1 MNVQAKASIPNSKP
15 KVTSAWAQFAQ
26 RLASV
31 LQGLQED
38 QYLVISAK
46 QSSGLYVQFVGQG
59 FYGIRIETVSNQ
71 YLDRPEKLTDH
82 QLHKLAELGWKPPTE
97 NIKDK
102 SQDKDPEGSPNYY
115 IDYSPPV
122 PFDAA
127 AQVAVT
133 TLTAVHKIP
142 HPGYLQ
148 YEAFDSDGNSIS
160 IQALGLKR
168 MARIADS
175 NHHNIRGDLLS
186 TIKRFTGLTDL
197 QYNQDGNIGMR
208 LGSLLAFV
216 RYDEHPPSIRF
227 HSPLVSGIEES
238 PELYARLNELNS
250 GVGCM
255 HFFYHNNRVI
265 AVSDIP
271 AVPFHAGHFLQAFKM
286 FYEIADGVDELLV
299 GEFGGKTAFAHT
311 MPTTTK
317 Q

>member
-1 MNVQAKASIPNSKP
+1 MDLQAKTNIPNSKP
-15 KVTSAWAQFAQ
+15 TISPAWAQFAQ

-38 QYLVISAK
+38 QFLVISAK
-46 QSSGLYVQFVGQG
+46 QSAPYVQFVGQG
-59 FYGIRIETVSNQ
+59 FYGIRMETISNQ
-71 YLDRPEKLTDH
+71 YLDRPEKLTEH
-82 QLHKLAELGWKPPTE
+82 QLHMLAELGWNHPTK
-97 NIKDK
+97 NIEDK
-102 SQDKDPEGSPNYY
+102 SQDKDPEGSPNFY
-115 IDYSPPV
+115 IDHSTPV
-122 PFDAA
+122 SFDTAA
-127 AQVAVT
+127 EVAVT
-133 TLTAVHKIP
+133 TLAAVHKIP

-160 IQALGLKR
+160 ISALGLKR
-168 MARIADS
+168 MTRSDES
-175 NHHNIRGDLLS
+175 NPQKIRQDLLS
-186 TIKRFTGLTDL
+186 IIKKITGLTDL
-197 QYNQDGNIGMR
+197 QYNQDGNIGIR
-208 LGSLLAFV
+208 SGSLLALI
-216 RYDEHPPSIRF
+216 RYEEHPPSIRF

-238 PELYARLNELNS
+238 PELHVRLNELNS

-271 AVPFHAGHFLQAFKM
+271 AAPFHAGHFLQTFKM
-286 FYEIADGVDELLV
+286 FYEIADGVDELLA